1 MKRLELPSVMLRPLP
16 HSALCLLG
24 PLALAMAS
32 ACNGSEGG
40 SPTDEAPGASA
51 PVQPGV
57 PELPPQLRAP
67 SAAPTPSAPPATEAA
82 RPLSAFPKPLDHAG
96 PWFVVTSPAAGVYA
110 EPSME
115 RSTKLGWV
123 RSGGRLPVKPETVS
137 KKGCAP
143 GWYEIVDGG
152 FVCGTYG
159 TTNLNLPDVKFAMA
173 APKLDDVLPYTYAR
187 NAKHGTP
194 LYKSVPSREQMLK
207 YEPYLAEKD
216 KPKLDADAGAPVARA
231 ATSAPTIVTGA
242 SQPAPGTNAGGPVLD
257 PSLADAGIESTE
269 PEKPWWQQENI
280 KERLHEVKLEHLEAD
295 ADDILAKRMVTGFFV
310 AVDRTFRWNERTW
323 YKTTK
328 GLITPSERFWQTAG
342 SKFKGVELDGTLLK
356 LPIAWG
362 YGGRK
367 QVATYDIDAEAKQPK
382 SAKSIDKHVAIPV
395 TGKSLDVAATKYLE
409 TADGTYLKA
418 AHVRVTEPGP
428 FPADLA
434 PDERWIDVDLSS
446 QTLVAFVGQKPVFA
460 TLISSGKESKDKAKD
475 HRTPTGEWRIRE
487 KHVTTT
493 MDGDGSAAG
502 DLPYSIED
510 VPYVM
515 YYHRAYA
522 LHAAFWHGNYGV
534 QMSHGCVNLSPLD
547 AKWLYFF
554 AGPETRAA
562 FHGVWSRPE
571 APGTRVVVHE

>member
-1 MKRLELPSVMLRPLP
+1 MLRPRP
-16 HSALCLLG
+16 HSALRLLG
-24 PLALAMAS
+24 PLLALTLAS
-32 ACNGSEGG
+32 ACNSSEGG
-40 SPTDEAPGASA
+40 SPTDEAPGPAA
-51 PVQPGV
+51 PPAQPGS
-57 PELPPQLRAP
+57 PELPPELR
-67 SAAPTPSAPPATEAA
+67 TPSATPPAAAPPAPAEAA
-82 RPLSAFPKPLDHAG
+82 RPLSAFPQPLDHAG
-96 PWFVVTSPAAGVYA
+96 PWFVVTSPAAGVYT

-115 RSTKLGWV
+115 RSTKIGWV
-123 RSGGRLPVKPETVS
+123 RSGGKLAVKAEKVTNKS
-137 KKGCAP
+137 CAP
-143 GWYEIVDGG
+143 GWYELIGGG

-159 TTNLNLPDVKFAMA
+159 TTNLNVPDVKFAMA
-173 APKLDDVLPYTYAR
+173 PAKLTDVLPYTYAR

-207 YEPYLAEKD
+207 YEPYLADKD
-216 KPKLDADAGAPVARA
+216 KPKTSDADAGAPVARA

-242 SQPAPGTNAGGPVLD
+242 SQPAPGTNAGGPALD
-257 PSLADAGIESTE
+257 PNLADAGIETTE

-280 KERLHEVKLEHLEAD
+280 KERLHEVKLEHLESD
-295 ADDILAKRMVTGFFV
+295 ADDILAKRMVTGFYV
-310 AVDRTFRWNERTW
+310 AVDRTFRWNDRTW

-328 GLITPSERFWQTAG
+328 GLITPAERFWQTAG
-342 SKFKGVELDGTLLK
+342 SKFQGVELDGAALK

-367 QVATYDIDAEAKQPK
+367 QVATYTITDPKQPPK
-382 SAKSIDKHVAIPV
+382 SAKSIDKQVAIAM
-395 TGKSLDVAATKYLE
+395 TGKSLDVGSTRYLE
-409 TADGTYLKA
+409 TSEGTYLKA

-428 FPADLA
+428 FPADLG

-475 HRTPTGEWRIRE
+475 HRTPVGEWRVRE
-487 KHVTTT
+487 KHLTTT

-554 AGPETRAA
+554 ASPEARPS
-562 FHGVWSRPE
+562 FHGMWSRPE
-571 APGTRVVVHE
+571 APGTRIVVHE